1 MPADTAQLPNTAQ
14 NPDPSQTLNTAERL
28 SKARAWF
35 ESRGR
40 RPFEFQEALWQAYWN
55 GESGLLNAGTGMG
68 KTMAAWLGPVLGSER
83 DPSRRGI
90 RVLWITPLRALAR
103 DLETALREPLEF
115 FGSSWRVEQR
125 TGDTSSAR
133 RAQQKKNP
141 PHALITTPESLSL
154 MLSHEGLLPAF
165 CDIDALIVDEWH
177 EFLGGKRGVQLELVA
192 ARLRTL
198 SPRMRVWGLSAT
210 LPDLPG
216 AMQVLLGP
224 GRRGR
229 LIQAPATKRYEIDSV
244 MPESIARFPWAGHL
258 GLRLLPQVLSLIE
271 QGRTTL
277 VFTNTRSQA
286 ELWYQAIISARLDW
300 LTTTA
305 IHHGSIDAAIRRRVE
320 EALKGGSLHCVIC
333 TSSLDLGVD
342 FPPVDRVVQ
351 IGSPKGVTRLLQ
363 RAGRSGHQPGETSR
377 VTLVPTNAL
386 ELLEC
391 AATRDALARREL
403 EPRRGMRLALD
414 VLAQHLVTLAVGGG
428 FDAHRAL
435 QEVRG
440 THAFAELTDLQ
451 WSWVL
456 DFITRGGA
464 ALQGYPQFRRVT
476 IVDSRYVV
484 SSADLVRRHRQAI
497 GTITSSASVA
507 VAWLKGGT
515 LGFVEESFVGRL
527 KPGENFIF
535 GGRTL
540 RLVRIRDSVAY
551 VRLAQ
556 AKSRY
561 VPRWQGARMPLSET
575 LGQGLLDLLGGY
587 VEGRA
592 SAPELKLLRPLL
604 DLQSTWSAIPTRDNL
619 LIEALKSREGFH
631 LFVYPFAGR
640 LLNEGVASVMS
651 LRAARDTPRTFS
663 ITTNEYGFELL
674 CEEEFEVAEA
684 AVRRWLSPD
693 DLLSDLLASVN
704 VSDLARRQF
713 RDIAR
718 IAGLVDPGT
727 PRRGKTTRQLQVS
740 SGLMF
745 DVLER
750 HDADNLLLEQARREV
765 LDAQLDHAA
774 VRGVLQRMMQRHWT
788 IARPERLTP
797 LAFPLWADRLQTQT
811 LSTESWQARVERE
824 ARRLEKLAQ

>member
-1 MPADTAQLPNTAQ
+1 MPADTGQGMGKVQALSVPQ
-14 NPDPSQTLNTAERL
+14 RL
-28 SKARAWF
+28 RKARDWF

-68 KTMAAWLGPVLGSER
+68 KTMAAWLGPVLESER
-83 DPSRRGI
+83 DVSCRGI

-103 DLETALREPLEF
+103 DLEIALREPLEF
-115 FGSSWRVEQR
+115 FDCSWRVEQR
-125 TGDTSSAR
+125 TGDTSSTR

-141 PHALITTPESLSL
+141 PQALITTPESLSL
-154 MLSHEGLLPAF
+154 MLSHEDLLPALRNL
-165 CDIDALIVDEWH
+165 DALIVDEWH

-216 AMQVLLGP
+216 AMQALLGP
-224 GRRGR
+224 GRLGR
-229 LIQAPATKRYEIDSV
+229 LIQAPATKHYEIDSV
-244 MPESIARFPWAGHL
+244 MPDSIARFPWSGHL

-271 QGRTTL
+271 QGQTTL

-320 EALKGGSLHCVIC
+320 DALKAGSLHCVIC

-342 FPPVDRVVQ
+342 FPPVDQVLQ

-391 AATRDALARREL
+391 AASRDALNRREL
-403 EPRRGMRLALD
+403 EPRHGMRLALD

-428 FDAHRAL
+428 FDAAQAL
-435 QEVRG
+435 LEVRG

-451 WSWVL
+451 WSWVI

-464 ALQGYPQFRRVT
+464 ALQGYPQFRRVSV
-476 IVDSRYVV
+476 VDSRYVV

-561 VPRWQGARMPLSET
+561 VPRWQGARMPLSEM

-592 SAPELKLLRPLL
+592 TSPELTLLRPLL
-604 DLQSTWSAIPTRDNL
+604 DLQSTWSAIPTRDTL
-619 LIEALKSREGFH
+619 LIEALSSREGFH

-651 LRAARDTPRTFS
+651 LRAAREMPRTFS

-674 CEEEFEVAEA
+674 CEEEFEATEA
-684 AVRRWLSPD
+684 KVRRWLSPD
-693 DLLSDLLASVN
+693 DLLPDLLASVN

-727 PRRGKTTRQLQVS
+727 PRRGKTSRQLQVS

-765 LDAQLDHAA
+765 LDAQLDHTA
-774 VRGVLQRMMQRHWT
+774 VRGVLQRMTQRHWT